1 MELIDVLCTW
11 QDFEN
16 VLSYILQLFSTM
28 WGMPI
33 STVQTA
39 SKPALHCSRT
49 KVRCAAMLG
58 FSLPDSRS
66 EHSVVI
72 RNTNML
78 NSYYIFTEKFA
89 SSEVTSDVYRGTP
102 HIDYSVYTHY

>member
-1 MELIDVLCTW
+1 
-11 QDFEN
+11 
-16 VLSYILQLFSTM
+16 M

-33 STVQTA
+33 STVRTA

-78 NSYYIFTEKFA
+78 NSYIIATDYIAFSISSTSFVLGTAPTTESIILPSLNRA
-89 SSEVTSDVYRGTP
+89 MNGIERTP
-102 HIDYSVYTHY
+102 

>member
-1 MELIDVLCTW
+1 
-11 QDFEN
+11 
-16 VLSYILQLFSTM
+16 M
-28 WGMPI
+28 WAMPI
-33 STVQTA
+33 STVRTA
-39 SKPALHCSRT
+39 SKPALHCSLT

-78 NSYYIFTEKFA
+78 NSYKIFINEL
-89 SSEVTSDVYRGTP
+89 SRG
-102 HIDYSVYTHY
+102 V